1 MQRCRR
7 KTSSEKQEPIKI
19 YGRVEIINTEY
30 KNSKNFEINSIVVG
44 SEPYKTYVSIHD
56 GEVEDITCNCQDYY
70 NHYGVCKHT
79 LASVMEFAEQEN
91 QQSKKESRNS

>member
-1 MQRCRR
+1 MQE
-7 KTSSEKQEPIKI
+7 KKEYKKQEHTKV

-30 KNSKNFEINSIVVG
+30 QNSKNFEISSIVVG
-44 SEPYKTYVSIHD
+44 SEPYKTYVSIRD

-79 LASVMEFAEQEN
+79 LASVMAFAEETRQQE
-91 QQSKKESRNS
+91 KEEIR